1 MFEFW
6 DFVGGRYS
14 LWLVIGLF
22 IMIYLGKKNF
32 NVFLKGVYLMD
43 EYFRNVFFE
52 SNLFVLMG
60 LIGVWYI
67 NFF

>member
-6 DFVGGRYS
+6 DFVGGCYS